1 MAYLITDDHY
11 QIYYEEYGMEHQE
24 SIVFVHGHGGRL
36 QYFKH
41 QMEELRSKY
50 HVIAYDLRGHG
61 ASEKIVKNLDML
73 RLGKD
78 LHELLKDRKLVKP
91 AIVGWSLGSNV
102 VMAYLM
108 QYGYENVRCVVTIDN
123 SPKMINDEDWKYGA
137 FRNVREALDFWE
149 NASKSWEAYAGGFVP
164 VFFGEGPRDEEDYK
178 LVEETYPDNTND
190 MMLPILIS
198 NNIID
203 FRPELKNMTVPYMIT
218 YGIRPSFYAPETIMG
233 IARECVPGCR
243 VEGFDGGHTAF
254 LQDWQKF
261 NQVLDEFICN
271 GK

>member
-1 MAYLITDDHY
+1 MAYLVTDDNY
-11 QIYYEEYGMEHQE
+11 KIYYEEYGTSNKE

-41 QMEELRSKY
+41 QLEGMQDRY

-61 ASEKIVKNLDML
+61 ASEKSVKNLDML

-78 LHELLKDRKLVKP
+78 LHQLIEERKLVKP

-137 FRNVREALDFWE
+137 FGNIREALDFWE
-149 NASKSWEAYAGGFVP
+149 NASGSWEEYAGGFVP
-164 VFFGEGPRDEEDYK
+164 VFFGEGPRDEEDYRF
-178 LVEETYPDNTND
+178 VEKTYPDNTND
-190 MMLPILIS
+190 TMIPILIS
-198 NNIID
+198 NNMID
-203 FRPELKNMTVPYMIT
+203 FRPALKHMSVPYMIT
-218 YGIRPSFYAPETIMG
+218 YGTRPSFYAPETIMG
-233 IARECVPGCR
+233 IAKECVPGCR
-243 VEGFDGGHTAF
+243 IEGFDGGHTAF
-254 LQDWQKF
+254 LQDWQNF
-261 NQVLDEFICN
+261 NRVLDEFIQN
-271 GK
+271 AK

>member
-1 MAYLITDDHY
+1 MAYLITDDQD

-203 FRPELKNMTVPYMIT
+203 FRPALKNMTVPYMIT